1 MTFLHV
7 PLVQH
12 QSAFISSVHLPLCII
27 DVLTPCYSTMENMSA
42 LEQALD
48 ILPITVT
55 IDDKAVKEAVI
66 VQLAEKVC
74 LHLCQQFPTTSF
86 DIAEDSMK
94 QALATGLI
102 ITQQKVIANP
112 PTFVKITKKYQRRA
126 STPALSNNSNLTNS
140 AHGASGRAGSPEA
153 SSSNL
158 SGPAASSSAGSLG
171 VQDFMTPEIL
181 KTAKLWRFQ
190 KLSRGELVDLVQH
203 YTQVT
208 PSATATKGQL
218 IKSLMDAAVGL
229 Q

>member
-12 QSAFISSVHLPLCII
+12 QSAFISSLHLSLCII
-27 DVLTPCYSTMENMSA
+27 DVLRPCYSTMENMSA

-55 IDDKAVKEAVI
+55 VDDKAVKEAVI
-66 VQLAEKVC
+66 VQLAKEVC
-74 LHLCQQFPTTSF
+74 LHLRQQFPTTSF

-112 PTFVKITKKYQRRA
+112 PTFVKITKKYQRHA
-126 STPALSNNSNLTNS
+126 STPALSNNSNFTNS
-140 AHGASGRAGSPEA
+140 ANGASGRAGSPEV

-171 VQDFMTPEIL
+171 VQDFMNPEIL

-208 PSATATKGQL
+208 PSVTA
-218 IKSLMDAAVGL
+218 SNSH
-229 Q
+229 